1 MTTETTGA
9 RPVTQ
14 RLKEE
19 TAEHHK
25 AAERHPFQQA
35 LLRGAVSREAYA
47 DYLGQ
52 MLLLHAAL
60 ESRLRAAAPR
70 TPAIRRVVKDFQ
82 HQEPYLRRDL
92 AFFGVDPGLITPT
105 PHTKSFIATLDRVAA
120 ERPLALIGYHYVL
133 EGSNNGSK
141 YIAKAIRRTFSLS
154 GQDGTAYLDPYGE
167 DQIPRWQQ
175 FKADLEASGLT
186 EADGDVLVAAAAEMF
201 EAIGRISGDLTRT
214 IHA

>member
-1 MTTETTGA
+1 MSVESNQP
-9 RPVTQ
+9 RPVTM

-25 AAERHPFQQA
+25 AAERHEFQQA
-35 LLRGAVSREAYA
+35 LVRGGVSKEAYI

-70 TPAIRRVVKDFQ
+70 IPAIKRVVKDFQ
-82 HQEPYLRRDL
+82 HQEPYLKRDL
-92 AFFGVDPGLITPT
+92 GFFGVDPATLTPS
-105 PHTKSFIATLDRVAA
+105 PQTKAFIATLDRVAA
-120 ERPLALIGYHYVL
+120 ERPLALLGYHYVL

-154 GQDGTAYLDPYGE
+154 GQDGTAYLDPYGDE
-167 DQIPRWQQ
+167 QMPRWQA
-175 FKADLEASGLT
+175 FKADLEASGLSDS
-186 EADGDVLVAAAAEMF
+186 EGDVLVKAAAEMF
-201 EAIGRISGDLTRT
+201 EAIGRISEDLARAV
-214 IHA
+214 HA

>member
-1 MTTETTGA
+1 MTTES
-9 RPVTQ
+9 RPVTK

-25 AAERHPFQQA
+25 AAERHEFQQA
-35 LLRGAVSREAYA
+35 LVRGSVSREAYI

-60 ESRLRAAAPR
+60 ESRLRAAAR
-70 TPAIRRVVKDFQ
+70 ATPAITRVVKDYQ

-92 AFFGVDPGLITPT
+92 AYFGVDPGSLTASPQTKAFIT
-105 PHTKSFIATLDRVAA
+105 TLDRVAA
-120 ERPLALIGYHYVL
+120 ERPLALLGYHYVL

-141 YIAKAIRRTFSLS
+141 YIAKAIRRSFSLG

-167 DQIPRWQQ
+167 EQMPRWAA
-175 FKADLEASGLT
+175 FKADLEASDLSDA
-186 EADGDVLVAAAAEMF
+186 EGDVLVAAAAEMF
-201 EAIGRISGDLTRT
+201 EAIGRISEDLARAV
-214 IHA
+214 HA